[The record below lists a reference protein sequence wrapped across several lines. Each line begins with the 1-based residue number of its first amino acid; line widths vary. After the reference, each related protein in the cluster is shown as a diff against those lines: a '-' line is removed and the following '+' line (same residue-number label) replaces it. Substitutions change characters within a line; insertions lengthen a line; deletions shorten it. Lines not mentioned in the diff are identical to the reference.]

1 MGGDA
6 MSEESLMPRR
16 DAIWAK
22 HDGLTPSLAAEMLA
36 LAGELERE
44 LAEARA
50 QRDALAMSYGELI
63 AAVRV
68 NAMRDTF
75 REASVEQVDEW
86 LKPWVDKIA
95 VEKGE
100 QP

>member
-1 MGGDA
+1 

-44 LAEARA
+44 LTEARA

-68 NAMRDTF
+68 NTRRGTF
-75 REASVEQVDEW
+75 REATVEQIDEW
-86 LKPWVDKIA
+86 LKPWVDKLA
-95 VEKGE
+95 VKGE
-100 QP
+100 AK